1 MGEFLKM
8 RKDYFTFIL
17 ILLAAFMFSIA
28 GKEPDDA
35 VRIEGFI
42 AAVVTLILILF
53 RNFLVNGCKL
63 DKFILISLLAALAAL
78 SKIIFSPISFLY
90 LDLFII
96 ILAGMIFGF
105 PSAFFAGLIAGIVTS
120 FFIKENFLPQI
131 IAYSVVGIFSGACGK
146 SFRVNKIDRI
156 YFVIMSVIL
165 FSYVKN
171 FGCVWNIF
179 DLIGGVINSL
189 LLLFTGD
196 FFIKKFDAIEL

>member
-42 AAVVTLILILF
+42 AAIVTLILILF

-63 DKFILISLLAALAAL
+63 DKFILISLLATLAVL
-78 SKIIFSPISFLY
+78 SKIIFSPILFLY

-96 ILAGMIFGF
+96 ILTGMIFGF
-105 PSAFFAGLIAGIVTS
+105 PSAFLMGLIAGIVTS
-120 FFIKENFLPQI
+120 FFVKENFLLQI
-131 IAYSVVGIFSGACGK
+131 IAYSVVGIFSGMSGK
-146 SFRVNKIDRI
+146 FLRTNKIWRI
-156 YFVIMSVIL
+156 CFGIISVII

-171 FGCVWNIF
+171 FSYAWNIF

-189 LLLFTGD
+189 LLLFIGD
-196 FFIKKFDAIEL
+196 FFIKKFNAIEL

>member
-1 MGEFLKM
+1 M

-42 AAVVTLILILF
+42 MAVVTLILILF

-63 DKFILISLLAALAAL
+63 DKFILISLLAVLAAL

-96 ILAGMIFGF
+96 ILIGMIFGF

-120 FFIKENFLPQI
+120 FFVKENFLLQI
-131 IAYSVVGIFSGACGK
+131 IAYSVVGIFSGMSEK
-146 SFRVNKIDRI
+146 FLRLNKIWRI
-156 YFVIMSVIL
+156 CFGIISAII
-165 FSYVKN
+165 FSYVRN
-171 FGCVWNIF
+171 FDYDWNIF

-189 LLLFTGD
+189 LLLFIGD
-196 FFIKKFDAIEL
+196 FFIKKFDAIKL

>member
-17 ILLAAFMFSIA
+17 ILVAAFMFSIA

-42 AAVVTLILILF
+42 AAIVTLILILF

-63 DKFILISLLAALAAL
+63 DKFILISLLATLAAL

-96 ILAGMIFGF
+96 ILTGMIF
-105 PSAFFAGLIAGIVTS
+105 
-120 FFIKENFLPQI
+120 
-131 IAYSVVGIFSGACGK
+131 
-146 SFRVNKIDRI
+146 
-156 YFVIMSVIL
+156 
-165 FSYVKN
+165 
-171 FGCVWNIF
+171 
-179 DLIGGVINSL
+179 
-189 LLLFTGD
+189 
-196 FFIKKFDAIEL
+196 

>member
-17 ILLAAFMFSIA
+17 ILVAAFMFSIA

-42 AAVVTLILILF
+42 AAIITLILILF
-53 RNFLVNGCKL
+53 RNFLANGCKL
-63 DKFILISLLAALAAL
+63 DKFILITLLAVLVAL
-78 SKIIFSPISFLY
+78 SKIIFSPILFLY

-96 ILAGMIFGF
+96 ILTGMIFGLQ
-105 PSAFFAGLIAGIVTS
+105 SAFLMGLIAGIVTS

-131 IAYSVVGIFSGACGK
+131 IAYSVVGIFSGMSGK
-146 SFRVNKIDRI
+146 FLRMNKFLRI
-156 YFVIMSVIL
+156 CFGIISVIL

-171 FGCVWNIF
+171 FSYAWNIF
-179 DLIGGVINSL
+179 DLIGGAINSL